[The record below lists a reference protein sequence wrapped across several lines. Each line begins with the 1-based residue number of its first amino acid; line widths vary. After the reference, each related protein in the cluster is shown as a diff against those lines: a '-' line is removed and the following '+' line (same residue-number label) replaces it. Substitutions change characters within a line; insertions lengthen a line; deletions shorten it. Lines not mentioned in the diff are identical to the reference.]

1 MSTTKRPTQ
10 TQPASRLFTRLITC
24 VLVCWFLAYNG
35 LRISGDSPR
44 GAAWISL
51 AIGAAAGVVIF
62 AASVVVGRALAARG
76 RVVYRGG
83 PVEMPSPEAM
93 DDGQR
98 DALRLAAIALGIL
111 AAVALVVGLF
121 VGADWIGSSGG
132 LRNHLTKLILT
143 VWDILIAIW
152 LAIEV
157 PRLLRY
163 HAESLDSIPLA
174 CGLTAVLAGVAYSRN
189 LVEPGQ
195 IVLIIVAGLAGAA
208 AALATWRLSGAQG
221 PPLAPLV
228 PIAVAALS
236 IILPIVI

>member
-1 MSTTKRPTQ
+1 VSTTKRPTQ
-10 TQPASRLFTRLITC
+10 MPPASRLFSRLLGC

-51 AIGAAAGVVIF
+51 AIGAAAGIVIF
-62 AASVVVGRALAARG
+62 AASVAIGRALAARG
-76 RVVYRGG
+76 RVVYRSG
-83 PVEMPSPEAM
+83 PVELPSPDAM

-98 DALRLAAIALGIL
+98 DALRLAAIALGVL
-111 AAVALVVGLF
+111 AAVALVVGLL

-143 VWDILIAIW
+143 AWDLLIAIW

-157 PRLLRY
+157 PRLMRY
-163 HAESLDSIPLA
+163 HGESLDSIPLA
-174 CGLTAVLAGVAYSRN
+174 CSLTAVLAGVAYSRN

-195 IVLIIVAGLAGAA
+195 IVLIVVAGLAGAA
-208 AALATWRLSGAQG
+208 AAFATWRLSGAQG
-221 PPLAPLV
+221 PPIAPLV